1 MPNEGLFT
9 EETLE
14 SRHAA
19 TCGKTLQI
27 TAIRSNTVQHS
38 ATQCNTLQHTDSEKI
53 SAQRGLSH
61 IETSC
66 SVLQFVAVWYSVL

>member
-1 MPNEGLFT
+1 MPNEGVFA
-9 EETLE
+9 EETLQ

-19 TCGKTLQI
+19 TRCKTLQI
-27 TAIRSNTVQHS
+27 TAIRSNTLQHT
-38 ATQCNTLQHTDSEKI
+38 ATQCNALQHTDSEKI